1 MPPREILVFD
11 AAPLI
16 ALSTAGFL
24 PNIPRLGVRAI
35 VAEEVRDEV
44 LGPARESATSE
55 QLLLKQMI
63 RDGELAV
70 RRVRDRRMITRVL
83 ENPRLS
89 AADAASLCLAR
100 ELGGRLVADDRDL
113 RGAARPLGVLLGG
126 SLYVLSLAVRRRVL
140 TPQEAVDT
148 VERMIASGWYCSPSL
163 LKSFTDLV
171 LGRV

>member
-1 MPPREILVFD
+1 MFD

-16 ALSTAGFL
+16 ALSAAGFL
-24 PNIPRLGVRAI
+24 PMIPRLGVRAI

-44 LGPARESATSE
+44 LSQARESGTPE

-83 ENPRLS
+83 ESPRLS
-89 AADAASLCLAR
+89 GADAASLCLAR
-100 ELGGRLVADDRDL
+100 ELGRRLVADDRDL
-113 RGAARPLGVLLGG
+113 RAAARALGVPIGG
-126 SLYVLSLAVRRRVL
+126 SLYVLDLAVRRRVL
-140 TPQEAVDT
+140 TPQGAVDT

-163 LKSFTDLV
+163 LKSFTDLI
-171 LGRV
+171 LGRI

>member
-1 MPPREILVFD
+1 VPPRETLVFD

-16 ALSTAGFL
+16 ALSAAGFL
-24 PNIPRLGVRAI
+24 PMIPRLGVRAI

-44 LGPARESATSE
+44 LSQARESGTPE

-83 ENPRLS
+83 ESPRLS
-89 AADAASLCLAR
+89 GADAASLCLAR
-100 ELGGRLVADDRDL
+100 ELGRRLVADDRDL
-113 RGAARPLGVLLGG
+113 RAAARALGVPIGG
-126 SLYVLSLAVRRRVL
+126 SLYVLDLAVRRRVL
-140 TPQEAVDT
+140 TPQGAVDT

-163 LKSFTDLV
+163 LKSFTDLI
-171 LGRV
+171 LGRI